1 MNQTTIRC
9 LDEWSNTTV
18 LCDPRE
24 RARTDTLSPPGG
36 SANYSQHEET
46 VMASKQHGHRAIA
59 VGISG
64 GIGLAVPLLAHVAT
78 QSSPEA
84 QATVASLSIPFAL
97 GSFAGVGAYVL
108 SSSLFDMMDRRE
120 AERAAESASAA
131 ATAQADAPAAAQGA
145 FAQESGN
152 AASFAAG
159 ECASAAVTTSFEADI
174 ERFFGR
180 HGKPDDVPVI
190 ARAADAMSEAQAWE
204 EIDSMLSDSSPVSCD
219 PLQSKD
225 IYQIA
230 LEELA
235 RSGATGVVGRASAAR
250 HAASAAA
257 AGASADAAVATD
269 AAAAGDASVPAD
281 ATATFMAI
289 AASRE
294 GVTESLSKDRLDE
307 IASREAA
314 MGSLDIMVAEE
325 DMPAVAPVAQPAQPV
340 TVAPQ
345 AGAAVQATSLI
356 DFDLDEPSGFVF
368 QPAQAGPV
376 AVAADAADAADVAA
390 EPVASAASSSTD
402 NESQTVEV
410 PMVDYSGHEEMW
422 AEALAILEEPAAP
435 AAPMGA
441 HFAPRVAAVNEGRRA
456 TAVHSHVN
464 QLLDQELN
472 HIESQSMRHTSR
484 EFLRVIQGGTAA
496 MPRLQAEEA

>member
-1 MNQTTIRC
+1 
-9 LDEWSNTTV
+9 
-18 LCDPRE
+18 
-24 RARTDTLSPPGG
+24 
-36 SANYSQHEET
+36 
-46 VMASKQHGHRAIA
+46 MASKQHGHRAIA

-145 FAQESGN
+145 FARESGN
-152 AASFAAG
+152 AAPFVAG

-190 ARAADAMSEAQAWE
+190 ARAADAMSEARAWE

-219 PLQSKD
+219 PLHSKD

-235 RSGATGVVGRASAAR
+235 RSGATGVVGKASAAP
-250 HAASAAA
+250 
-257 AGASADAAVATD
+257 AGASADATSAT
-269 AAAAGDASVPAD
+269 AAAASDASVPAD

-356 DFDLDEPSGFVF
+356 DLDLDEPSGFVF
-368 QPAQAGPV
+368 QPAQAGSV
-376 AVAADAADAADVAA
+376 AVAADAADVAA
-390 EPVASAASSSTD
+390 EPVAPVASSSTD

-456 TAVHSHVN
+456 TAMHSHVN

>member
-1 MNQTTIRC
+1 MNGPTQPFFVIPASAHAQIRFRP
-9 LDEWSNTTV
+9 L
-18 LCDPRE
+18 
-24 RARTDTLSPPGG
+24 GG

-108 SSSLFDMMDRRE
+108 SSSLFDMMDRHE
-120 AERAAESASAA
+120 AERAVESASVA
-131 ATAQADAPAAAQGA
+131 ATAQVDAPAAAQGA
-145 FAQESGN
+145 FARESGS
-152 AASFAAG
+152 AAPFVAG

-235 RSGATGVVGRASAAR
+235 RSGATGVVGKASAAP
-250 HAASAAA
+250 
-257 AGASADAAVATD
+257 AGASADATSAT
-269 AAAAGDASVPAD
+269 AAGAGDASVPAD
-281 ATATFMAI
+281 ATAAFMAI

-294 GVTESLSKDRLDE
+294 NVTESLSKDRLDE

-356 DFDLDEPSGFVF
+356 DLDLDEPSGFVF

-376 AVAADAADAADVAA
+376 AVASDAADAADVAA
-390 EPVASAASSSTD
+390 EPVAPVASSSTD
-402 NESQTVEV
+402 NETQTVEV

>member
-1 MNQTTIRC
+1 
-9 LDEWSNTTV
+9 
-18 LCDPRE
+18 
-24 RARTDTLSPPGG
+24 
-36 SANYSQHEET
+36 
-46 VMASKQHGHRAIA
+46 MASKQHGHRAIA

-120 AERAAESASAA
+120 AERAAESASAT
-131 ATAQADAPAAAQGA
+131 ATAQADAPASAQGA
-145 FAQESGN
+145 FAQESGD
-152 AASFAAG
+152 AAPFAAG

-356 DFDLDEPSGFVF
+356 DLDLDEPSGFVF

>member
-1 MNQTTIRC
+1 
-9 LDEWSNTTV
+9 
-18 LCDPRE
+18 
-24 RARTDTLSPPGG
+24 
-36 SANYSQHEET
+36 
-46 VMASKQHGHRAIA
+46 MASKQHGHRAIA

-145 FAQESGN
+145 FARESGN
-152 AASFAAG
+152 AAPFVAG

-190 ARAADAMSEAQAWE
+190 ARAADAMSEARAWE

-219 PLQSKD
+219 PLHSKD

-235 RSGATGVVGRASAAR
+235 RSGATGVVGKASAAP
-250 HAASAAA
+250 
-257 AGASADAAVATD
+257 AGASADATSAT
-269 AAAAGDASVPAD
+269 AAAASDASVPAD

-356 DFDLDEPSGFVF
+356 DLDLDEPSGFVF
-368 QPAQAGPV
+368 QPAQAGSV
-376 AVAADAADAADVAA
+376 AVAADAADVAA
-390 EPVASAASSSTD
+390 EPVAPVASSSTD
-402 NESQTVEV
+402 NETQTVEV

-496 MPRLQAEEA
+496 LPRLQAEEA

>member
-1 MNQTTIRC
+1 
-9 LDEWSNTTV
+9 
-18 LCDPRE
+18 
-24 RARTDTLSPPGG
+24 
-36 SANYSQHEET
+36 
-46 VMASKQHGHRAIA
+46 MASKQHGHRAIA

-108 SSSLFDMMDRRE
+108 SSSLFDMMDRHE
-120 AERAAESASAA
+120 AERAVESASVA
-131 ATAQADAPAAAQGA
+131 ATAQVDAPAAAQGA
-145 FAQESGN
+145 FARESGS
-152 AASFAAG
+152 AAPFVAG

-250 HAASAAA
+250 HAAPAAA

-269 AAAAGDASVPAD
+269 AVAAGDASVPAD

-356 DFDLDEPSGFVF
+356 DLDLDEPSGFVF
-368 QPAQAGPV
+368 QPAQAGSV
-376 AVAADAADAADVAA
+376 AVAADAADVAA
-390 EPVASAASSSTD
+390 EPVAPVASSSTD
-402 NESQTVEV
+402 NETQTVEV

-441 HFAPRVAAVNEGRRA
+441 HFAPRVAAVNEGRHA

>member
-1 MNQTTIRC
+1 
-9 LDEWSNTTV
+9 
-18 LCDPRE
+18 
-24 RARTDTLSPPGG
+24 
-36 SANYSQHEET
+36 
-46 VMASKQHGHRAIA
+46 MASKQHGHRAIA

-120 AERAAESASAA
+120 AERAAESASA
-131 ATAQADAPAAAQGA
+131 TAQADAPASAQGA
-145 FAQESGN
+145 FAQESGD

-257 AGASADAAVATD
+257 AGASADAAVA
-269 AAAAGDASVPAD
+269 AAAGDASVPAD

-356 DFDLDEPSGFVF
+356 DLDLDEPSGFVF

>member
-1 MNQTTIRC
+1 
-9 LDEWSNTTV
+9 
-18 LCDPRE
+18 
-24 RARTDTLSPPGG
+24 
-36 SANYSQHEET
+36 
-46 VMASKQHGHRAIA
+46 MASKQHGHRAIA

-120 AERAAESASAA
+120 AERAAESASVA
-131 ATAQADAPAAAQGA
+131 AQADAPAAAQGA
-145 FAQESGN
+145 FERESGN
-152 AASFAAG
+152 AEPFAAG
-159 ECASAAVTTSFEADI
+159 ECAPAAVTTSFEADI

-250 HAASAAA
+250 HAAPAAA
-257 AGASADAAVATD
+257 AGASADAASATD

-356 DFDLDEPSGFVF
+356 DLDLDEPSGFVF

-376 AVAADAADAADVAA
+376 AVAAVAADAADAADVAA
-390 EPVASAASSSTD
+390 EPVAPAASSSTE
-402 NESQTVEV
+402 NETQTVEV

-464 QLLDQELN
+464 QLLDQELD

>member
-1 MNQTTIRC
+1 
-9 LDEWSNTTV
+9 
-18 LCDPRE
+18 
-24 RARTDTLSPPGG
+24 
-36 SANYSQHEET
+36 
-46 VMASKQHGHRAIA
+46 MASKQHGHRAIA

-120 AERAAESASAA
+120 AERAAESASA
-131 ATAQADAPAAAQGA
+131 TAQADAPASAQGA
-145 FAQESGN
+145 FAQESGD

-376 AVAADAADAADVAA
+376 AVAADAAYSADAVADVAA
-390 EPVASAASSSTD
+390 EPVAPAASSSTD
-402 NESQTVEV
+402 SESQSVEV

>member
-1 MNQTTIRC
+1 
-9 LDEWSNTTV
+9 
-18 LCDPRE
+18 
-24 RARTDTLSPPGG
+24 
-36 SANYSQHEET
+36 
-46 VMASKQHGHRAIA
+46 MASKQHGHRAIA

-108 SSSLFDMMDRRE
+108 SSSLFDMMDRHE
-120 AERAAESASAA
+120 AERAVESASVA
-131 ATAQADAPAAAQGA
+131 ATAQVDAPAAAQGA
-145 FAQESGN
+145 FARESGS
-152 AASFAAG
+152 AAPFVAG

-235 RSGATGVVGRASAAR
+235 RSGATGVVGKASAAPAGAS
-250 HAASAAA
+250 AASAAE
-257 AGASADAAVATD
+257 
-269 AAAAGDASVPAD
+269 AAAAASDASVPAD

-294 GVTESLSKDRLDE
+294 NVTESLSKDRLDE

-356 DFDLDEPSGFVF
+356 DLDLDEPSGFVF
-368 QPAQAGPV
+368 QPAQAGSV
-376 AVAADAADAADVAA
+376 AVAADAADVAA
-390 EPVASAASSSTD
+390 EPVAPVASSSTD
-402 NESQTVEV
+402 NETQTVEV

-496 MPRLQAEEA
+496 LPRLQAEEA

>member
-1 MNQTTIRC
+1 
-9 LDEWSNTTV
+9 
-18 LCDPRE
+18 
-24 RARTDTLSPPGG
+24 
-36 SANYSQHEET
+36 
-46 VMASKQHGHRAIA
+46 MASKQHGHRAIA

-120 AERAAESASAA
+120 AERAAESASAT
-131 ATAQADAPAAAQGA
+131 ATAQADAPASAQGA
-145 FAQESGN
+145 FAQESGD
-152 AASFAAG
+152 AAPFAAG

-230 LEELA
+230 FEELA

-257 AGASADAAVATD
+257 AGASADAAVAT
-269 AAAAGDASVPAD
+269 AAAGDASVPAD

-294 GVTESLSKDRLDE
+294 GVAESLSKDRLDE

-340 TVAPQ
+340 TVAPH

-356 DFDLDEPSGFVF
+356 DLDLDEPSGFVF

-390 EPVASAASSSTD
+390 EPVAPVASLPAD

>member
-1 MNQTTIRC
+1 
-9 LDEWSNTTV
+9 
-18 LCDPRE
+18 
-24 RARTDTLSPPGG
+24 
-36 SANYSQHEET
+36 
-46 VMASKQHGHRAIA
+46 MASKQHGHRAIA

-120 AERAAESASAA
+120 AERAAESASA
-131 ATAQADAPAAAQGA
+131 TAQADAPAAAQGA

-152 AASFAAG
+152 AAPFAAG

-204 EIDSMLSDSSPVSCD
+204 EIDSMLSDNSPVSCD

-250 HAASAAA
+250 HAAPAAA

-281 ATATFMAI
+281 TTATFMAI

-356 DFDLDEPSGFVF
+356 DLDLDEPSGFVF

-376 AVAADAADAADVAA
+376 AVAADAANVAA
-390 EPVASAASSSTD
+390 EAVAPVASSSTD

-441 HFAPRVAAVNEGRRA
+441 HFVPRVAAVNEGRRA

>member
-1 MNQTTIRC
+1 
-9 LDEWSNTTV
+9 
-18 LCDPRE
+18 
-24 RARTDTLSPPGG
+24 
-36 SANYSQHEET
+36 
-46 VMASKQHGHRAIA
+46 MASKQHGHRAIA

-131 ATAQADAPAAAQGA
+131 ATAQADAPASAQGA
-145 FAQESGN
+145 FAQESGD
-152 AASFAAG
+152 AAPFAAG
-159 ECASAAVTTSFEADI
+159 ECAPAAVTTSFEADI

-230 LEELA
+230 FEELA

-250 HAASAAA
+250 HAAPAAA
-257 AGASADAAVATD
+257 AGASADAAAAT
-269 AAAAGDASVPAD
+269 AAGDASVPAD

-356 DFDLDEPSGFVF
+356 DLDLDEPSGFVF
-368 QPAQAGPV
+368 QPAQAGSV
-376 AVAADAADAADVAA
+376 AVAADAADVAA
-390 EPVASAASSSTD
+390 EPVASAAPSSTD

-422 AEALAILEEPAAP
+422 AEALAILEEPAVP

-496 MPRLQAEEA
+496 MPRLQVEEA

>member
-1 MNQTTIRC
+1 
-9 LDEWSNTTV
+9 
-18 LCDPRE
+18 
-24 RARTDTLSPPGG
+24 
-36 SANYSQHEET
+36 
-46 VMASKQHGHRAIA
+46 MASKQHGHRAIA

-84 QATVASLSIPFAL
+84 QAAVASLSIPFAL

-108 SSSLFDMMDRRE
+108 SSSLFDMMDRHE
-120 AERAAESASAA
+120 AERAVESASVAA
-131 ATAQADAPAAAQGA
+131 AAQVDAPAAAQGA
-145 FAQESGN
+145 FARESGS
-152 AASFAAG
+152 AAPFVAG

-190 ARAADAMSEAQAWE
+190 ARAADAMSEARAWE

-219 PLQSKD
+219 PLHSKD

-235 RSGATGVVGRASAAR
+235 RSGATGVVGKASAAP
-250 HAASAAA
+250 
-257 AGASADAAVATD
+257 AGASADATSAT
-269 AAAAGDASVPAD
+269 AAGAGDASVPAD
-281 ATATFMAI
+281 ATAAFMAI

-294 GVTESLSKDRLDE
+294 NVTESLSKDRLDE

-325 DMPAVAPVAQPAQPV
+325 DMPAVAPVAQPAQPI

-356 DFDLDEPSGFVF
+356 DLDLDEPSGFVF

-376 AVAADAADAADVAA
+376 AVASDAADAADVAA
-390 EPVASAASSSTD
+390 ESVAPVASSSTD

-456 TAVHSHVN
+456 TAMHSHVN

>member
-1 MNQTTIRC
+1 
-9 LDEWSNTTV
+9 
-18 LCDPRE
+18 
-24 RARTDTLSPPGG
+24 
-36 SANYSQHEET
+36 
-46 VMASKQHGHRAIA
+46 MASKQHGHRAIA

-120 AERAAESASAA
+120 AERAVESASVA
-131 ATAQADAPAAAQGA
+131 ATAQVDAPAAAQGA
-145 FAQESGN
+145 FAQESGS
-152 AASFAAG
+152 AAPFVAG

-235 RSGATGVVGRASAAR
+235 RSGATGVVGKASAAP
-250 HAASAAA
+250 
-257 AGASADAAVATD
+257 AGASADATSAT
-269 AAAAGDASVPAD
+269 AAAASDASVPAD

-294 GVTESLSKDRLDE
+294 NVTESLSKDRLDE

-356 DFDLDEPSGFVF
+356 DLDLDEPSGFVF

-376 AVAADAADAADVAA
+376 AVASDAADAADVAA
-390 EPVASAASSSTD
+390 EPVAPVASSSTD

-441 HFAPRVAAVNEGRRA
+441 HFAPCVAAVNEGRRA

>member
-1 MNQTTIRC
+1 
-9 LDEWSNTTV
+9 
-18 LCDPRE
+18 
-24 RARTDTLSPPGG
+24 
-36 SANYSQHEET
+36 
-46 VMASKQHGHRAIA
+46 MASKQHGHRAIA

-120 AERAAESASAA
+120 AERAAESASVA
-131 ATAQADAPAAAQGA
+131 ATAQVDAPAAAQGA
-145 FAQESGN
+145 FAQESGS
-152 AASFAAG
+152 AAPFVAG

-235 RSGATGVVGRASAAR
+235 RSGATGVVGRASAAP
-250 HAASAAA
+250 
-257 AGASADAAVATD
+257 AGASADAASAT
-269 AAAAGDASVPAD
+269 AAAASDASVPAD

-294 GVTESLSKDRLDE
+294 NVTESLSKDRLDE

-345 AGAAVQATSLI
+345 VGAAVQATSLI
-356 DFDLDEPSGFVF
+356 DLDLDEPSGFVF

-376 AVAADAADAADVAA
+376 AVAVAADAADVAA
-390 EPVASAASSSTD
+390 EPVAPVASSSTD
-402 NESQTVEV
+402 NETQTVEV

-496 MPRLQAEEA
+496 LPRLQAEEA

>member
-1 MNQTTIRC
+1 
-9 LDEWSNTTV
+9 
-18 LCDPRE
+18 
-24 RARTDTLSPPGG
+24 
-36 SANYSQHEET
+36 
-46 VMASKQHGHRAIA
+46 MASKQHGHRAIA

-120 AERAAESASAA
+120 AERAVESASVA
-131 ATAQADAPAAAQGA
+131 ATAQVDAPAAAQGA
-145 FAQESGN
+145 FAQKSGS
-152 AASFAAG
+152 AAPFVAG

-235 RSGATGVVGRASAAR
+235 RSGATGVVGKASAAP
-250 HAASAAA
+250 
-257 AGASADAAVATD
+257 AGASADAASAT
-269 AAAAGDASVPAD
+269 AAAASDASVPAD
-281 ATATFMAI
+281 AAATFMAI

-294 GVTESLSKDRLDE
+294 NVTESLSKDRLDE

-345 AGAAVQATSLI
+345 VGAAVQATSLI
-356 DFDLDEPSGFVF
+356 DLDLDEPSGFVF

-376 AVAADAADAADVAA
+376 AVASDAADAADVAA
-390 EPVASAASSSTD
+390 EPVAPVASSSTD

>member
-1 MNQTTIRC
+1 
-9 LDEWSNTTV
+9 
-18 LCDPRE
+18 
-24 RARTDTLSPPGG
+24 
-36 SANYSQHEET
+36 
-46 VMASKQHGHRAIA
+46 MASKQHGHRAIA

-78 QSSPEA
+78 QSSPEV
-84 QATVASLSIPFAL
+84 QTTVASLSIPFAL

-120 AERAAESASAA
+120 AERAAESASAT
-131 ATAQADAPAAAQGA
+131 ATAQADAPVSAQGA
-145 FAQESGN
+145 FEQESGD
-152 AASFAAG
+152 AAPFAAG

-269 AAAAGDASVPAD
+269 AAAGDASVPAD

-356 DFDLDEPSGFVF
+356 DLDLDEPSGFVF

-376 AVAADAADAADVAA
+376 AVAASAADAADVAA
-390 EPVASAASSSTD
+390 EPVASAASSSAD

-496 MPRLQAEEA
+496 MPRLQVEEA

>member
-1 MNQTTIRC
+1 
-9 LDEWSNTTV
+9 
-18 LCDPRE
+18 
-24 RARTDTLSPPGG
+24 
-36 SANYSQHEET
+36 
-46 VMASKQHGHRAIA
+46 MASKQHGHRAIA

>member
-1 MNQTTIRC
+1 MNGPTQPFFVIPASAHAQIRF
-9 LDEWSNTTV
+9 
-18 LCDPRE
+18 R
-24 RARTDTLSPPGG
+24 PGG

-120 AERAAESASAA
+120 AERAVESASVA
-131 ATAQADAPAAAQGA
+131 ATAQVDAPAAAQGA
-145 FAQESGN
+145 FAQESGS
-152 AASFAAG
+152 AAPFVAG

-235 RSGATGVVGRASAAR
+235 RSGATGVVGKASAAP
-250 HAASAAA
+250 
-257 AGASADAAVATD
+257 AGASADAASAT
-269 AAAAGDASVPAD
+269 AAAASDASVPAD

-294 GVTESLSKDRLDE
+294 NVTESLSKDRLDE

-345 AGAAVQATSLI
+345 VGAAVQATSLI
-356 DFDLDEPSGFVF
+356 DLDLDEPSGFVF

-376 AVAADAADAADVAA
+376 AVASDAADAADVAA
-390 EPVASAASSSTD
+390 EPVAPVASSSTD

>member
-1 MNQTTIRC
+1 
-9 LDEWSNTTV
+9 
-18 LCDPRE
+18 
-24 RARTDTLSPPGG
+24 
-36 SANYSQHEET
+36 
-46 VMASKQHGHRAIA
+46 MASKQHGHRAIA

-120 AERAAESASAA
+120 AERAVESASVA
-131 ATAQADAPAAAQGA
+131 ATAQVDAPAAAQGA
-145 FAQESGN
+145 FAQESGS
-152 AASFAAG
+152 AAPFVAG

-235 RSGATGVVGRASAAR
+235 RSGATGVVGRASAAP
-250 HAASAAA
+250 
-257 AGASADAAVATD
+257 AGASADAASAT
-269 AAAAGDASVPAD
+269 AAAASDASVPAD

-294 GVTESLSKDRLDE
+294 NVTESLSKDRSDE

-345 AGAAVQATSLI
+345 VGAAVQATSLI
-356 DFDLDEPSGFVF
+356 DLDLDEPSGFVF

-376 AVAADAADAADVAA
+376 AVASDAADAADVAA
-390 EPVASAASSSTD
+390 EPVAPVASSSTD

>member
-1 MNQTTIRC
+1 
-9 LDEWSNTTV
+9 
-18 LCDPRE
+18 
-24 RARTDTLSPPGG
+24 
-36 SANYSQHEET
+36 
-46 VMASKQHGHRAIA
+46 MASKQHGHRAIA

-120 AERAAESASAA
+120 AERAAESASA
-131 ATAQADAPAAAQGA
+131 TAQADAPAAAQGA

-152 AASFAAG
+152 AAPFAAG

-230 LEELA
+230 FEELA

-250 HAASAAA
+250 HAAPAAA
-257 AGASADAAVATD
+257 AGASADAAAAT
-269 AAAAGDASVPAD
+269 AAGDASVPAD

-356 DFDLDEPSGFVF
+356 DLDLDEPSGFVF

-376 AVAADAADAADVAA
+376 AVATDAADAADVAA

>member
-1 MNQTTIRC
+1 
-9 LDEWSNTTV
+9 
-18 LCDPRE
+18 
-24 RARTDTLSPPGG
+24 
-36 SANYSQHEET
+36 
-46 VMASKQHGHRAIA
+46 MASKQHGHRAIA

-108 SSSLFDMMDRRE
+108 SSSLFDMMDRHE
-120 AERAAESASAA
+120 AERAVESASVA
-131 ATAQADAPAAAQGA
+131 ATAQVDAPAAAQGA
-145 FAQESGN
+145 FARESGS
-152 AASFAAG
+152 AAPFVAG

-250 HAASAAA
+250 HAAPAAA

-269 AAAAGDASVPAD
+269 AVAAGDASVPAD

-356 DFDLDEPSGFVF
+356 DLDLDEPSGFVF
-368 QPAQAGPV
+368 QPAQAGSV
-376 AVAADAADAADVAA
+376 AVAADAADVAA
-390 EPVASAASSSTD
+390 EPVAPMASSSTD

-456 TAVHSHVN
+456 TAMHSHVN

>member
-1 MNQTTIRC
+1 
-9 LDEWSNTTV
+9 
-18 LCDPRE
+18 
-24 RARTDTLSPPGG
+24 
-36 SANYSQHEET
+36 
-46 VMASKQHGHRAIA
+46 MASKQHGHRAIA

-108 SSSLFDMMDRRE
+108 SSSLFDMMDRHE
-120 AERAAESASAA
+120 AERAVESASVA
-131 ATAQADAPAAAQGA
+131 ATAQVDAPAAAQGA

-152 AASFAAG
+152 AAPFAAG
-159 ECASAAVTTSFEADI
+159 ECAPAAVTTSFEADI

-204 EIDSMLSDSSPVSCD
+204 EIDSMLSDNSPVSCD

-230 LEELA
+230 FEELA

-250 HAASAAA
+250 HAAPAAA
-257 AGASADAAVATD
+257 AGASADAAVAT
-269 AAAAGDASVPAD
+269 AAGAGDASVPAD
-281 ATATFMAI
+281 ATAAFMAI

-294 GVTESLSKDRLDE
+294 NVTESLSKDRLDE

-325 DMPAVAPVAQPAQPV
+325 DMPAVAPVAQPV

-345 AGAAVQATSLI
+345 AGAAMQATSLI
-356 DFDLDEPSGFVF
+356 DLDLDEPSGFVF

-376 AVAADAADAADVAA
+376 AVASDAADAADVAA
-390 EPVASAASSSTD
+390 ESVAPVASSSTD

-456 TAVHSHVN
+456 TAMHSHVN

>member
-1 MNQTTIRC
+1 
-9 LDEWSNTTV
+9 
-18 LCDPRE
+18 
-24 RARTDTLSPPGG
+24 
-36 SANYSQHEET
+36 
-46 VMASKQHGHRAIA
+46 MASKQHGHRAIA

-108 SSSLFDMMDRRE
+108 SSSLFDMMDRHE
-120 AERAAESASAA
+120 AERAVESASVA
-131 ATAQADAPAAAQGA
+131 ATAQVDAPAAAQGA
-145 FAQESGN
+145 FARESGS
-152 AASFAAG
+152 AAPFVAG

-174 ERFFGR
+174 ECFFGR

-190 ARAADAMSEAQAWE
+190 ARAADAMSEARAWE

-219 PLQSKD
+219 PLHSKD

-235 RSGATGVVGRASAAR
+235 RSGATGVVGKASAAP
-250 HAASAAA
+250 
-257 AGASADAAVATD
+257 AGASADATSAT
-269 AAAAGDASVPAD
+269 AAAASDASVPAD
-281 ATATFMAI
+281 ATAAFMAI

-294 GVTESLSKDRLDE
+294 NVTESLSKDRLDE

-325 DMPAVAPVAQPAQPV
+325 DMPAVAPVAQPV

-345 AGAAVQATSLI
+345 AGAAMQATSLI
-356 DFDLDEPSGFVF
+356 DLDLDEPSGFVF

-376 AVAADAADAADVAA
+376 AVDSDAADAADVAA
-390 EPVASAASSSTD
+390 ESVAPVASSSTD

-456 TAVHSHVN
+456 TAMHSHVN

>member
-1 MNQTTIRC
+1 
-9 LDEWSNTTV
+9 
-18 LCDPRE
+18 
-24 RARTDTLSPPGG
+24 
-36 SANYSQHEET
+36 
-46 VMASKQHGHRAIA
+46 MASKQHGHRAIA

-108 SSSLFDMMDRRE
+108 SSSLFDMMDRHE
-120 AERAAESASAA
+120 AERAVESASVA
-131 ATAQADAPAAAQGA
+131 ATAQVDAPAAAQGA
-145 FAQESGN
+145 FARESGS
-152 AASFAAG
+152 AAPFVAG
-159 ECASAAVTTSFEADI
+159 ECASAAVATSFEADI

-250 HAASAAA
+250 HAAPAAA

-269 AAAAGDASVPAD
+269 AVAAGDASVPAD

-356 DFDLDEPSGFVF
+356 DLDLDEPSGFVF
-368 QPAQAGPV
+368 QPAQAGSV
-376 AVAADAADAADVAA
+376 AVAADAADVAA
-390 EPVASAASSSTD
+390 EPVAPVASSSTD
-402 NESQTVEV
+402 NETQTVEV

-496 MPRLQAEEA
+496 LPRLQAEEA

>member
-1 MNQTTIRC
+1 
-9 LDEWSNTTV
+9 
-18 LCDPRE
+18 
-24 RARTDTLSPPGG
+24 
-36 SANYSQHEET
+36 
-46 VMASKQHGHRAIA
+46 MASKQHGHRAIA

-108 SSSLFDMMDRRE
+108 SSSLFDMMDRHE
-120 AERAAESASAA
+120 AERAVESASVA
-131 ATAQADAPAAAQGA
+131 ATAQVDAPAAAQGA
-145 FAQESGN
+145 FARESGS
-152 AASFAAG
+152 AAPFVAG
-159 ECASAAVTTSFEADI
+159 ECTSAAVTTSFEADI

-235 RSGATGVVGRASAAR
+235 RSGATGVVGKASAAP
-250 HAASAAA
+250 
-257 AGASADAAVATD
+257 AGASADATSAT
-269 AAAAGDASVPAD
+269 AAGAGDASVPAD
-281 ATATFMAI
+281 ATAAFMAI

-325 DMPAVAPVAQPAQPV
+325 DIPAVAPVAQPAQPV

-356 DFDLDEPSGFVF
+356 DLDLDEPSGFVF

-376 AVAADAADAADVAA
+376 AVASDAADAADVAA
-390 EPVASAASSSTD
+390 EPVAPVASSSTD

-456 TAVHSHVN
+456 TAMHSHVN

>member
-1 MNQTTIRC
+1 
-9 LDEWSNTTV
+9 
-18 LCDPRE
+18 
-24 RARTDTLSPPGG
+24 
-36 SANYSQHEET
+36 
-46 VMASKQHGHRAIA
+46 MASKQHGHRAIA

-64 GIGLAVPLLAHVAT
+64 DIGLAVPLLAHVAT

-84 QATVASLSIPFAL
+84 QAAVASLSIPFAL

-108 SSSLFDMMDRRE
+108 SSSLFDMMDRHE
-120 AERAAESASAA
+120 AERAVESASVA
-131 ATAQADAPAAAQGA
+131 ATAQVDAPAAAQGA
-145 FAQESGN
+145 FARESGS
-152 AASFAAG
+152 AAPFVAG

-250 HAASAAA
+250 HAAPAAA

-269 AAAAGDASVPAD
+269 AVAAGDASVPAD
-281 ATATFMAI
+281 ATAAFMAI

-294 GVTESLSKDRLDE
+294 NVTESLSKDRLDE

-325 DMPAVAPVAQPAQPV
+325 DMPAVAPVAQPV

-345 AGAAVQATSLI
+345 AGAAMQATSLI
-356 DFDLDEPSGFVF
+356 DLDLDEPSGFVF

-376 AVAADAADAADVAA
+376 AVASDAADAADVAA
-390 EPVASAASSSTD
+390 ESVAPVASSSTD

-456 TAVHSHVN
+456 TAMHSHVN

>member
-1 MNQTTIRC
+1 
-9 LDEWSNTTV
+9 
-18 LCDPRE
+18 
-24 RARTDTLSPPGG
+24 
-36 SANYSQHEET
+36 
-46 VMASKQHGHRAIA
+46 MASKQHGHRAIA

-120 AERAAESASAA
+120 AERAAESASAT
-131 ATAQADAPAAAQGA
+131 ATAQADAPASAQGA
-145 FAQESGN
+145 FAQESGD
-152 AASFAAG
+152 AAPFAAG

-230 LEELA
+230 FEELA

-250 HAASAAA
+250 HAAPAAA
-257 AGASADAAVATD
+257 AGA
-269 AAAAGDASVPAD
+269 ASVPAD

-356 DFDLDEPSGFVF
+356 DLDLDEPSGFVF
-368 QPAQAGPV
+368 QPAQAGSV

>member
-1 MNQTTIRC
+1 
-9 LDEWSNTTV
+9 
-18 LCDPRE
+18 
-24 RARTDTLSPPGG
+24 
-36 SANYSQHEET
+36 
-46 VMASKQHGHRAIA
+46 MASKQHGHRAIA

-64 GIGLAVPLLAHVAT
+64 GIGLAVPLLAHVAM

-120 AERAAESASAA
+120 AERAAESASATA
-131 ATAQADAPAAAQGA
+131 AAQADAPASAQGA
-145 FAQESGN
+145 FEQESGD
-152 AASFAAG
+152 AAPFAAG

-230 LEELA
+230 FEELA
-235 RSGATGVVGRASAAR
+235 RSGATGVVSRASAAR
-250 HAASAAA
+250 HAAPAAA

-356 DFDLDEPSGFVF
+356 DLDLDEPSGFVF

-390 EPVASAASSSTD
+390 EPVASAASSSAD
-402 NESQTVEV
+402 NETQTVEV

-496 MPRLQAEEA
+496 MPRLRAEEA

>member
-1 MNQTTIRC
+1 
-9 LDEWSNTTV
+9 
-18 LCDPRE
+18 
-24 RARTDTLSPPGG
+24 
-36 SANYSQHEET
+36 
-46 VMASKQHGHRAIA
+46 MASKQHGHRAIA

-108 SSSLFDMMDRRE
+108 SSSLFDMMDRHE
-120 AERAAESASAA
+120 AERADESASVA

-145 FAQESGN
+145 FARESGS
-152 AASFAAG
+152 AAPFVAG
-159 ECASAAVTTSFEADI
+159 ECAPAAVTTSFEADI

-235 RSGATGVVGRASAAR
+235 RSGATGVVGKAP
-250 HAASAAA
+250 AAA
-257 AGASADAAVATD
+257 AGASAASAAATD

-294 GVTESLSKDRLDE
+294 NVTESLSKDRLDE

-356 DFDLDEPSGFVF
+356 DLDLDEPSGFVF

-376 AVAADAADAADVAA
+376 AVASDAADAADVAA
-390 EPVASAASSSTD
+390 ESVAPVASSSTD

>member
-1 MNQTTIRC
+1 
-9 LDEWSNTTV
+9 
-18 LCDPRE
+18 
-24 RARTDTLSPPGG
+24 
-36 SANYSQHEET
+36 
-46 VMASKQHGHRAIA
+46 MASKQHGHRAIA

-120 AERAAESASAA
+120 AERAAESASAT
-131 ATAQADAPAAAQGA
+131 ATAQADAPASAQGA
-145 FAQESGN
+145 FAQESGD
-152 AASFAAG
+152 AAPFAAG

-356 DFDLDEPSGFVF
+356 DLDLDEPSGFVF

-390 EPVASAASSSTD
+390 EPVASAAPSSTD

-422 AEALAILEEPAAP
+422 AEALAILDEPAAP

>member
-1 MNQTTIRC
+1 
-9 LDEWSNTTV
+9 
-18 LCDPRE
+18 
-24 RARTDTLSPPGG
+24 
-36 SANYSQHEET
+36 
-46 VMASKQHGHRAIA
+46 MASKQHGHRAIA

-108 SSSLFDMMDRRE
+108 SSSLFDMMDRHE
-120 AERAAESASAA
+120 AERAVESASVA
-131 ATAQADAPAAAQGA
+131 ATAQVDAPAAAQGA
-145 FAQESGN
+145 FARESGS
-152 AASFAAG
+152 AAPFVAG
-159 ECASAAVTTSFEADI
+159 ECASAAVATSFEADI

-204 EIDSMLSDSSPVSCD
+204 EIDSMLSDNSPVSCD

-230 LEELA
+230 FEELA
-235 RSGATGVVGRASAAR
+235 RSGATGVVGKASAAR
-250 HAASAAA
+250 HAAPAAA

-269 AAAAGDASVPAD
+269 AVAAGDASVPAD

-356 DFDLDEPSGFVF
+356 DLDLDEPSGFVF
-368 QPAQAGPV
+368 QPAQAGSV
-376 AVAADAADAADVAA
+376 AVAADAADVAA
-390 EPVASAASSSTD
+390 EPVAPVASSSTD
-402 NESQTVEV
+402 NETQTVEV

-496 MPRLQAEEA
+496 LPRLQAEEA

>member
-1 MNQTTIRC
+1 
-9 LDEWSNTTV
+9 
-18 LCDPRE
+18 
-24 RARTDTLSPPGG
+24 
-36 SANYSQHEET
+36 
-46 VMASKQHGHRAIA
+46 MASKQHGHRAIA

-120 AERAAESASAA
+120 AERAAESASA
-131 ATAQADAPAAAQGA
+131 TAQADAPASAQGA
-145 FAQESGN
+145 FAQESGD

>member
-1 MNQTTIRC
+1 
-9 LDEWSNTTV
+9 
-18 LCDPRE
+18 
-24 RARTDTLSPPGG
+24 
-36 SANYSQHEET
+36 
-46 VMASKQHGHRAIA
+46 MASKQHGHRAIA

-120 AERAAESASAA
+120 AERAAESASAT
-131 ATAQADAPAAAQGA
+131 ATAQADAPVSAQGT
-145 FAQESGN
+145 FEQESGD
-152 AASFAAG
+152 AAPFAAG

-204 EIDSMLSDSSPVSCD
+204 EIDSMLSDSLPVSCD

-250 HAASAAA
+250 HAAPAAA

-269 AAAAGDASVPAD
+269 AAAGDASVPAD

-356 DFDLDEPSGFVF
+356 DLDLDEPSGFVF

-376 AVAADAADAADVAA
+376 AVAASAADAADVAA
-390 EPVASAASSSTD
+390 EPVASAASSSAD
-402 NESQTVEV
+402 NETQTVEV

-496 MPRLQAEEA
+496 MPRLQVEEA

>member
-1 MNQTTIRC
+1 
-9 LDEWSNTTV
+9 
-18 LCDPRE
+18 
-24 RARTDTLSPPGG
+24 
-36 SANYSQHEET
+36 
-46 VMASKQHGHRAIA
+46 MASKQHGHRAIA

-84 QATVASLSIPFAL
+84 QAAVASLSIPFAL

-108 SSSLFDMMDRRE
+108 SSSLLDMMDRRE
-120 AERAAESASAA
+120 AECAAESASAT
-131 ATAQADAPAAAQGA
+131 ATAQVDAPASAQGA
-145 FAQESGN
+145 FEQGSGD
-152 AASFAAG
+152 AAPFAAG
-159 ECASAAVTTSFEADI
+159 ECAPAAVTTSFEADI

-250 HAASAAA
+250 HAAPAAA
-257 AGASADAAVATD
+257 AGASAASAAAT
-269 AAAAGDASVPAD
+269 AAAGDASVPAD

-356 DFDLDEPSGFVF
+356 DLDLDEPSGFVF

-390 EPVASAASSSTD
+390 EPVAPVASSSAD

>member
-1 MNQTTIRC
+1 
-9 LDEWSNTTV
+9 
-18 LCDPRE
+18 
-24 RARTDTLSPPGG
+24 
-36 SANYSQHEET
+36 
-46 VMASKQHGHRAIA
+46 MASKQHGHRAIA

-120 AERAAESASAA
+120 AERAVESASVA
-131 ATAQADAPAAAQGA
+131 ATAQVDAPAAAQGA
-145 FAQESGN
+145 FAQESGS
-152 AASFAAG
+152 AAPFVAG

-235 RSGATGVVGRASAAR
+235 RSGATGVVGKASAAPAGASVD
-250 HAASAAA
+250 AASA
-257 AGASADAAVATD
+257 T
-269 AAAAGDASVPAD
+269 AAAASDASVPAD

-289 AASRE
+289 AALRE
-294 GVTESLSKDRLDE
+294 NVTESLSKDRLDE

-345 AGAAVQATSLI
+345 VGAAVQATSLI
-356 DFDLDEPSGFVF
+356 DLDLDEPSGFVF

-376 AVAADAADAADVAA
+376 AVASDAADAADVAA
-390 EPVASAASSSTD
+390 EPVAPVASSSTD

>member
-1 MNQTTIRC
+1 
-9 LDEWSNTTV
+9 
-18 LCDPRE
+18 
-24 RARTDTLSPPGG
+24 
-36 SANYSQHEET
+36 
-46 VMASKQHGHRAIA
+46 MASKQHGHRAIA

-120 AERAAESASAA
+120 AERAAESASAT
-131 ATAQADAPAAAQGA
+131 ATAQADAPASAQGA
-145 FAQESGN
+145 FEQESGD
-152 AASFAAG
+152 AAPFAAG
-159 ECASAAVTTSFEADI
+159 ECAPAAVTTSFEADI

-250 HAASAAA
+250 HAAPAAA
-257 AGASADAAVATD
+257 AGASAASAAA

-307 IASREAA
+307 NASREAA

-345 AGAAVQATSLI
+345 AGASVQATSLI
-356 DFDLDEPSGFVF
+356 DLDLDEPSGFVF
-368 QPAQAGPV
+368 QPAQAGSV
-376 AVAADAADAADVAA
+376 AVAADAADVAA

-435 AAPMGA
+435 AVPMGA
-441 HFAPRVAAVNEGRRA
+441 HFALRVAAVNEGRRA

>member
-1 MNQTTIRC
+1 M
-9 LDEWSNTTV
+9 V
-18 LCDPRE
+18 
-24 RARTDTLSPPGG
+24 
-36 SANYSQHEET
+36 
-46 VMASKQHGHRAIA
+46 SKQHGHRAIA

-108 SSSLFDMMDRRE
+108 SSSLFDMMDRHE
-120 AERAAESASAA
+120 AERAVESASVA
-131 ATAQADAPAAAQGA
+131 ATAQVDAPAAAQGA

-152 AASFAAG
+152 AAPFAAG
-159 ECASAAVTTSFEADI
+159 ECAPAAVTTSFEADI

-204 EIDSMLSDSSPVSCD
+204 EIDSMLSDNSPVSCD

-230 LEELA
+230 FEELA

-250 HAASAAA
+250 HAAPAAA
-257 AGASADAAVATD
+257 AGASADAAVAT
-269 AAAAGDASVPAD
+269 AAGAGDASVPAD
-281 ATATFMAI
+281 ATAAFMAI

-294 GVTESLSKDRLDE
+294 NVTESLSKDRLDE

-325 DMPAVAPVAQPAQPV
+325 DMPAVAPVAQPV

-345 AGAAVQATSLI
+345 AGAAMQATSLI
-356 DFDLDEPSGFVF
+356 DLDLDEPSGFVF

-376 AVAADAADAADVAA
+376 AVASDAADAADVAA
-390 EPVASAASSSTD
+390 ESVAPVASSSTD

-456 TAVHSHVN
+456 TAMHSHVN

>member
-1 MNQTTIRC
+1 
-9 LDEWSNTTV
+9 
-18 LCDPRE
+18 
-24 RARTDTLSPPGG
+24 
-36 SANYSQHEET
+36 
-46 VMASKQHGHRAIA
+46 MASKQHGHRAIA

-64 GIGLAVPLLAHVAT
+64 GIGLAVPFLAHVAT

-120 AERAAESASAA
+120 AERAAESASAT
-131 ATAQADAPAAAQGA
+131 ATAQADAPVSAQGT
-145 FAQESGN
+145 FEQESGD
-152 AASFAAG
+152 AAPFAAG

-204 EIDSMLSDSSPVSCD
+204 EIDSMLSDSLPVSCD

-250 HAASAAA
+250 HAAPAAA

-269 AAAAGDASVPAD
+269 AAAGDASVPAD

-356 DFDLDEPSGFVF
+356 DLDLDEPSGFVF

-376 AVAADAADAADVAA
+376 AVASSAADAADVAA
-390 EPVASAASSSTD
+390 EPVASAASSSAD
-402 NESQTVEV
+402 NETQTVEV